1 MYKTI
6 LTLTF
11 AHHSHQMEKSSP
23 SHIVLHTHFSK
34 DCVAVKVNLNNYNGL
49 TDSKKHI
56 QNVKISK
63 YFSLENTKLRLSR
76 TSLKSST

>member
-11 AHHSHQMEKSSP
+11 AHHSHQMEKFSP
-23 SHIVLHTHFSK
+23 SHIVLHTHLSK
-34 DCVAVKVNLNNYNGL
+34 DCVAVKVNLNNYNGI
-49 TDSKKHI
+49 TDSKNIYKM
-56 QNVKISK
+56 SK
-63 YFSLENTKLRLSR
+63 YFSLENAKLRLSR